1 MWKKLGLA
9 LAVLLLLIAGAAYYL
24 FSNLDSLIKAAIEK
38 YGSAA
43 TQTEVSVDSVQLLLT
58 SGTGSISGIS
68 IGNPAGFTSNQAL
81 TLGQAAVQVDTSSIA
96 GSGPIVI
103 DNVTIAQ
110 PHVTYEVKGL
120 GEGSN
125 LQTIQHNVQAYAGGG
140 GGGAQ
145 PASQEQGGGPGRK
158 EIIKDLYV
166 TGGQISVVAPA
177 LSGRSLTVALPE
189 IHLTNIGQDS
199 GGATAAEITNQVLGA
214 ITSEATKAAS
224 AALTQ
229 QLQATAAGAL
239 QGAAT
244 GTLKK
249 SGVPITNGVGNQ
261 LKGLLGY

>member
-1 MWKKLGLA
+1 MWKKLGIA
-9 LAVLLLLIAGAAYYL
+9 LAVLLVLIAGAAYFL
-24 FSNLDSLIKAAIEK
+24 FANLDSLIKAAIEK

-43 TQTEVSVDSVQLLLT
+43 TQTEVSVDSVHLSLT
-58 SGTGSISGIS
+58 SGAGSISGIS
-68 IGNPAGFTSNQAL
+68 IGNPAGFSSNQAL

-96 GSGPIVI
+96 GNGPIVI

-110 PHVTYEVKGL
+110 PHVIYEMKGL

-140 GGGAQ
+140 GAQ
-145 PASQEQGGGPGRK
+145 PALQQQGGSPGRK

-166 TGGQISVVAPA
+166 TGGQISVAAPA

-189 IHLTNIGQDS
+189 IHLTNIGQNS
-199 GGATAAEITNQVLGA
+199 GGATAAEIANQVLGA

-224 AALTQ
+224 SALEQ
-229 QLQATAAGAL
+229 QLRATAAGAL

-244 GTLKK
+244 GALKNT
-249 SGVPITNGVGNQ
+249 GVPITHGVGSQ
-261 LKGLLGY
+261 LKGLLGN

>member
-24 FSNLDSLIKAAIEK
+24 FSNLDSLIKAAIQK

-43 TQTEVSVDSVQLLLT
+43 TQTEVSVDSVQLSLT

-68 IGNPAGFTSNQAL
+68 IGNPAGFTSSQAL
-81 TLGQAAVQVDTSSIA
+81 TLGRAAVQVDTSSIA

-103 DNVTIAQ
+103 NNVTIAQ

-125 LQTIQHNVQAYAGGG
+125 LQTIQHNVQAYAASAGGG
-140 GGGAQ
+140 Q
-145 PASQEQGGGPGRK
+145 PASQEQAGGPGRK

-177 LSGRSLTVALPE
+177 LSGRSLTVPLPE
-189 IHLTNIGQDS
+189 IHLTNIGQNS
-199 GGATAAEITNQVLGA
+199 GGATEAEITNQVLGA
-214 ITSEATKAAS
+214 ITNEATKAAS

-249 SGVPITNGVGNQ
+249 SGVPIPNGVGSQ
-261 LKGLLGY
+261 VKGLLGN